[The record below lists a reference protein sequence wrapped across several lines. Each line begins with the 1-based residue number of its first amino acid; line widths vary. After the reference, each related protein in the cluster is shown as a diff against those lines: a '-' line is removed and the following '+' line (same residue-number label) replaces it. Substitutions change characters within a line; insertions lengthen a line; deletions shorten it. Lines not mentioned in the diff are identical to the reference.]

1 MLDTITVHRQ
11 PVILLKVPHEPPR
24 LHAAPSSCTANFRA
38 IAIARSSSQY
48 NDKFD
53 TVVSIDSKGMIEYWI
68 PPVETGS
75 VVLQETLKEMH
86 NKIEFSFKSETDLY
100 EFAKKKT
107 LPLSLT
113 FSHDGRLFATYGVD
127 RQVPCRASV
136 AHTRS
141 RALLRELIVAS
152 CGAGDIQVRVFR
164 FLTGKLWRQ
173 YDESLQTYFDIQK
186 DESSPYHLDDIDFGK
201 RMAVERELDKVWA
214 SAAAP
219 PAAAAAS
226 STSSSSSS
234 SSSDSAPGPVAR
246 KVITSLPNVDF
257 DESSNF
263 IMFTTML
270 GIKSTSLQPV
280 ATSGF

>member
-1 MLDTITVHRQ
+1 M
-11 PVILLKVPHEPPR
+11 
-24 LHAAPSSCTANFRA
+24 
-38 IAIARSSSQY
+38 
-48 NDKFD
+48 
-53 TVVSIDSKGMIEYWI
+53 
-68 PPVETGS
+68 
-75 VVLQETLKEMH
+75 
-86 NKIEFSFKSETDLY
+86 
-100 EFAKKKT
+100 
-107 LPLSLT
+107 
-113 FSHDGRLFATYGVD
+113 
-127 RQVPCRASV
+127 
-136 AHTRS
+136 
-141 RALLRELIVAS
+141 RELIAAS

-234 SSSDSAPGPVAR
+234 SSSDSAPGPIGR

-257 DESSNF
+257 DESGNF

-280 ATSGF
+280 ATSRY